1 MAVYTH
7 CFNTMNAIKTSSI
20 SPSPGLG
27 CPEFTRQ
34 RDLLDSAFT
43 PEVVE
48 GMRLMIHGVVDRA
61 LDEISRKYVA
71 PGKSFDLIEQ
81 FAAPVPMQIAYKVL
95 GVPETDTG
103 RLSSQDERS
112 LKAYVDDMVDERITE
127 PSGRE
132 SSDLISRLA
141 REQYRKGLMSRD
153 DIVEL
158 ALLVLGAGHTALV
171 NSIGLGVLTLFQ
183 HPDQWAKVRRNPL
196 AWAPSVVHECLRY
209 NSVSS
214 SPMSSAPSSLV
225 AAEEQPPPITQA
237 AGNQNWNYYHCQ
249 PSDPGMFDIRRNGY
263 GPPERESEHLSRLE
277 LEIALGTLFARFP
290 GLRLDSTAIID
301 DNTTTMSPIQSPTQ
315 GSTTAVAKLPVLVDT
330 DAEMHRIIIACD

>member
-1 MAVYTH
+1 
-7 CFNTMNAIKTSSI
+7 MNAIKTSSI
-20 SPSPGLG
+20 SPSPSLG
-27 CPEFTRQ
+27 GPEFTRQ
-34 RDLLDSAFT
+34 RELLDSAFT

-48 GMRLMIHGVVDRA
+48 EMRLMIHGVVDRA
-61 LDEISRKYVA
+61 LDEINRKYVA

-81 FAAPVPMQIAYKVL
+81 FAAPVPMHIAYKVL

-153 DIVEL
+153 DIAEL

-214 SPMSSAPSSLV
+214 SLMSSAPSSLD
-225 AAEEQPPPITQA
+225 AAEEQPPITQ
-237 AGNQNWNYYHCQ
+237 AGNQNWNYHCQ
-249 PSDPGMFDIRRNGY
+249 PSDPGMFDIHRNGY

-290 GLRLDSTAIID
+290 GLRLDSTATID
-301 DNTTTMSPIQSPTQ
+301 DNTTNAQSP
-315 GSTTAVAKLPVLVDT
+315 A
-330 DAEMHRIIIACD
+330 M